1 MLAFIVRRAAYALV
15 VALLVS
21 ASTFWLLY
29 AVGDPAIALAGQSGT
44 AADAQAMRELYGLDR
59 PVPVQYLEWLG
70 RVLQGD
76 LGFSPFLNTGVSQI
90 VMDRLPVTLVLGTA
104 SLMIGLAV
112 ALVLGIVAAV
122 NNGTLIDRAV
132 LVFSVF
138 GQATPNFWLALMLI
152 VLFGVNLG
160 WLPISGARDWTGYV
174 LPSAVLGFFIMPSLM
189 RLTRAG
195 MIEVLSSDY
204 IRTAKAKGLPRRRI
218 LLRHALRNAALPI
231 ISIAAV
237 QFGVLLSGSIVIESV
252 FALDG
257 IGRLAWESLKRNDVV
272 VVQAVILIVS
282 TIYIVLTAMIDVL
295 NAWLD
300 PRIREG

>member
-1 MLAFIVRRAAYALV
+1 MLAFILRRAGYALI

-70 RVLQGD
+70 RTLRGD

-90 VMDRLPVTLVLGTA
+90 VMDRLPVTLALGTA
-104 SLMIGLAV
+104 SLIVGLAV

-122 NNGTLIDRAV
+122 NQGRMIDRAV
-132 LVFSVF
+132 LVFSVL

-204 IRTAKAKGLPRRRI
+204 IRTARAKGLPRRRI
-218 LLRHALRNAALPI
+218 ILRHALRNAALPI

-282 TIYIVLTAMIDVL
+282 TIYIFLTAMIDVL

>member
-1 MLAFIVRRAAYALV
+1 MRAFVIRRAAYALV

-59 PVPVQYLEWLG
+59 PMLVQYLEWLG
-70 RVLQGD
+70 RTLRGD
-76 LGFSPFLNTGVSQI
+76 LGFSPFLNTSVNQI

-104 SLMIGLAV
+104 SLMIGLIV

-252 FALDG
+252 FALNG
-257 IGRLAWESLKRNDVV
+257 IGRLAWESLQRNDVV

-282 TIYIVLTAMIDVL
+282 TIYIFLTALIDML

>member
-70 RVLQGD
+70 RVLRGD

-282 TIYIVLTAMIDVL
+282 TIYIFLTAMIDVL